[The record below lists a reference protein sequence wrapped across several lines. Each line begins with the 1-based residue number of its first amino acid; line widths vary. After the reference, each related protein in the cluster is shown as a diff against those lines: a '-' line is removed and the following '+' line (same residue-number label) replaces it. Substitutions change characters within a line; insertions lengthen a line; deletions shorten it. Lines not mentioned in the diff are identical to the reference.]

1 MRPSKALPMRV
12 LRLLAVLVVALTLP
26 ACREVRVQ
34 TFGTGTTTLLG
45 PPQIVVLRDERFLAE
60 YGIKRPV
67 RFNHEF
73 AVLLLMGPHATTGWS
88 QLIESIRANGDRERI
103 VAFEHQPLDGGEPTR
118 EYRTYTLWIV
128 PNAVYRVGAVVDA
141 VTPSGDLV

>member
-1 MRPSKALPMRV
+1 MRA
-12 LRLLAVLVVALTLP
+12 LRLLAVLVFAFVLP
-26 ACREVRVQ
+26 GCREVRVQ
-34 TFGTGTTTLLG
+34 TFGSGTTTQVG

-73 AVLLLMGPHATTGWS
+73 AVLLLMGPHTTTGWS
-88 QLIESIRANGDRERI
+88 QLIESIRANSDRTRI

-118 EYRTYTLWIV
+118 EYRTYTLWIE
-128 PNAVYRVGAVVDA
+128 PNSVYRVGAVVDA
-141 VTPSGDLV
+141 VTPSGDLIASTTLR